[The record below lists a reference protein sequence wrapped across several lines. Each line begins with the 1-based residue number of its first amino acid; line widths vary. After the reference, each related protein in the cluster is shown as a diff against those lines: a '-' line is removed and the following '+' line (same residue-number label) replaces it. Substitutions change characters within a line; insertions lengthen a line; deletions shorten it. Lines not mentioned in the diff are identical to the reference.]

1 MSGFIVFKYLK
12 AGAVFALKHIRE
24 VMIVILAL
32 VLTGLVG
39 LYDQSK
45 ADIEL
50 LKKDHALELTTLRA
64 DHLDA
69 QRKLEQASYEQV
81 ITAINDHKARQKA
94 NDSAIASA
102 NTANERLSQ
111 TIDRLAANAATDA
124 DYRIE
129 YAATTGELLK
139 ECSGSITKLAAAAD
153 GHVNDIKLLQDARRG
168 VQ

>member
-1 MSGFIVFKYLK
+1 MTYLLLVAKYWRELTI
-12 AGAVFALKHIRE
+12 GALLSVSVSAISTCSNIRDGAKHMQTE
-24 VMIVILAL
+24 
-32 VLTGLVG
+32 
-39 LYDQSK
+39 
-45 ADIEL
+45 
-50 LKKDHALELTTLRA
+50 HALELTTLRA
-64 DHLDA
+64 DYETRA
-69 QRKLEQASYEQV
+69 RKLEQEQYDQT
-81 ITAINDHKARQKA
+81 ITAINAVTARAKADAA
-94 NDSAIASA
+94 NAARA
-102 NTANERLSQ
+102 NATNERLSQ

>member
-1 MSGFIVFKYLK
+1 MTYLAIAWRWRYEILTLCFVF
-12 AGAVFALKHIRE
+12 VFATAVDSCSKKAEQIKQLKTE
-24 VMIVILAL
+24 
-32 VLTGLVG
+32 
-39 LYDQSK
+39 
-45 ADIEL
+45 
-50 LKKDHALELTTLRA
+50 HALELATLRA
-64 DHLDA
+64 DYETRA
-69 QRKLEQASYEQV
+69 RKLEQANYEQV
-81 ITAINDHKARQKA
+81 ITAINNHKARQA
-94 NDSAIASA
+94 DDARAIASA

-124 DYRIE
+124 DYRVE